1 MSSLFTVAEIEL
13 ATRALHL
20 LDGDDLDVVVGGLGL
35 GYTAAAALEDPRV
48 RSLIVVERLA
58 PVIQWHERRLVP
70 SPSVLRPDRLV
81 NEDFFA
87 LAAASGFDPDSPDRR
102 FDAILLDVDH
112 SPRHLLSPAHADL
125 YTPTE
130 PACSR
135 IACTRGVFALW
146 SNDPP
151 DPEYVG
157 TLQTAFAD
165 VRAEV
170 VEFDNPLQG
179 SRRARGSPGALPAS
193 SSSAWPPSS
202 SGTSVGSS
210 PRPSRPPRGHGSS
223 TRTSSPS
230 PPRAASTRTPPT
242 AGSTPSSST
251 STTPA
256 RHLLSP
262 AARRTSTPPTEPR
275 LAREPPAP
283 RSGSSPCG
291 RTIRPIPS
299 TWALSSRRSPHV
311 RAEVVE
317 FENPLQGRPV
327 DEHRLPAGARPGH
340 QDVRDDHR
348 AP

>member
-1 MSSLFTVAEIEL
+1 MGHRDASPRIEELDWAATPMGDLTLRRRRDPVAGVEVFEVKLGEEFLMSSLFTVAEIEL

-70 SPSVLRPDRLV
+70 SAVPSSARTRLV

-112 SPRHLLSPAHADL
+112 SPRHLLNPTHADL
-125 YTPTE
+125 YTPDG
-130 PACSR
+130 
-135 IACTRGVFALW
+135 TRLLANLLHPGGVFALW

-157 TLQTAFAD
+157 TLQTAFAH

-179 SRRARGSPGALPAS
+179 RPATNTVYL
-193 SSSAWPPSS
+193 AA
-202 SGTSVGSS
+202 
-210 PRPSRPPRGHGSS
+210 RPS
-223 TRTSSPS
+223 
-230 PPRAASTRTPPT
+230 
-242 AGSTPSSST
+242 
-251 STTPA
+251 
-256 RHLLSP
+256 
-262 AARRTSTPPTEPR
+262 
-275 LAREPPAP
+275 
-283 RSGSSPCG
+283 
-291 RTIRPIPS
+291 
-299 TWALSSRRSPHV
+299 
-311 RAEVVE
+311 
-317 FENPLQGRPV
+317 
-327 DEHRLPAGARPGH
+327 
-340 QDVRDDHR
+340 
-348 AP
+348 